1 MLQRELRTM
10 GTHLEVR
17 GNHSHSS
24 PFSSSR
30 VKFLVVLEKLMRES
44 ESKSS
49 GLLGKGARLVAIVSY
64 PSEVEGRKII

>member
-1 MLQRELRTM
+1 MARVFATGFLGKNTQAGSPPIIVGIEDGVLQREVRTM

-30 VKFLVVLEKLMRES
+30 V
-44 ESKSS
+44 
-49 GLLGKGARLVAIVSY
+49 
-64 PSEVEGRKII
+64 